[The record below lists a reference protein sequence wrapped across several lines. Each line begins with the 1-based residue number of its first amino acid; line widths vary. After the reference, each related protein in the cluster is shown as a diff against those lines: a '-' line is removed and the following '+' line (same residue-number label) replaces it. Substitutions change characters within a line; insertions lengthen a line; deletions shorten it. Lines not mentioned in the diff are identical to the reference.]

1 MDGGARHVWVSGL
14 VQGVAFRYHTR
25 VLARELGLRGWVRN
39 LPDGRVEVWAEG
51 ERAELERLV
60 AWLRHGPP
68 SAQVS
73 GVEVVHAPAQGL
85 AGFEVQR
92 V

>member
-1 MDGGARHVWVSGL
+1 MEDAAVHAWVSGL

-25 VLARELGLRGWVRN
+25 VLARELGVRGWVKN

-51 ERAELERLV
+51 ARADVERLV

-73 GVEVVHAPAQGL
+73 GVEVERANAQGL
-85 AGFEVQR
+85 ASFDVQR
-92 V
+92 A

>member
-1 MDGGARHVWVSGL
+1 MEDAAVHAWVSGL

-25 VLARELGLRGWVRN
+25 VLARELGVRGWVKN

-51 ERAELERLV
+51 ARADVERLV

-73 GVEVVHAPAQGL
+73 GVEVEHTRAQGL
-85 AGFEVQR
+85 ASFDVQR
-92 V
+92 A

>member
-1 MDGGARHVWVSGL
+1 MDGGAVHVWVSGL

-25 VLARELGLRGWVRN
+25 VLARELGVRGWVRN

-68 SAQVS
+68 SAHVQ
-73 GVEVVHAPAQGL
+73 GVEVVHAPARGL
-85 AGFEVQR
+85 ASFDVDR
-92 V
+92 A

>member
-1 MDGGARHVWVSGL
+1 MEDAAVHAWVSGL

-25 VLARELGLRGWVRN
+25 VFARELGVRGWVKN

-51 ERAELERLV
+51 ARADVERLV

-73 GVEVVHAPAQGL
+73 GVELERTRAQGH
-85 AGFEVQR
+85 AGFHVQR